1 MDEAPW
7 KQFLAL
13 KGVLMHLADL
23 LTKEIQDIHHLEETT
38 LTADIAQGKLLIT
51 IIKYFYF

>member
-1 MDEAPW
+1 MEEAPW
-7 KQFLAL
+7 KQYLAL

-38 LTADIAQGKLLIT
+38 LTADIVQGIYKM
-51 IIKYFYF
+51 IILVLK